1 MRIRHIYFLSVL
13 KYFMEY
19 RFGTKK
25 SKKAKKSQKKKN
37 KAQKSKIKHKKAKFS
52 Y

>member
-1 MRIRHIYFLSVL
+1 MRIRHIYFMPVL

-25 SKKAKKSQKKKN
+25 LKNIKKSQKKKN
-37 KAQKSKIKHKKAKFS
+37 KTKKSKI
-52 Y
+52 